1 MPPAT
6 TDPTIAATR
15 QRVRD
20 QMPITAKW
28 AYFDHAAVAPLSG
41 PATEAV
47 RDWIA
52 EASQEGDTVWPRWAA
67 RLEQTR
73 RTAAGMIG
81 AAADE
86 IALMPSTTAG
96 INLVAEGLD
105 WREGDN
111 VVIPEG
117 DFPSNQYPWMQ
128 QADRGVEVRRVPTD
142 LGRIDLDQLRAAC
155 DARTRV
161 VSVSWVAYQ
170 SGYRQPLDA
179 IADITHSTGGNDGAG
194 ALFFLDA
201 IQGLGVLPLD
211 LAQTPIDFLAADG
224 HKWMLGP
231 EGAGVAY
238 VRAEHLDR
246 LRARG
251 VGWGSVPMSQGFDKI
266 ELNLKPAASRYEGG
280 SANMIGQ
287 IAFGASLD
295 LLTAEPTERI
305 AASILDLTDY
315 LCDRLPESGA
325 RVASIRTP
333 EANGH
338 DPRSGIVVIDTPGV
352 DPTAARAR
360 LMEAGVVTMVRGG
373 RLRMSPHA
381 YTSYDEVDRLVA
393 ALTETL
399 SGSPA

>member
-20 QMPITAKW
+20 RMPITAKW

-41 PATEAV
+41 PAVEATQA
-47 RDWIA
+47 WIA
-52 EASQEGDTVWPRWAA
+52 QASQEGDTVWPQWAK
-67 RLEQTR
+67 RLEQVR

-81 AAADE
+81 ASADE
-86 IALMPSTTAG
+86 IALVTNTTAG

-111 VVIPEG
+111 VVIPAG
-117 DFPSNQYPWMQ
+117 CFPSNVYPWMQ
-128 QADRGVEVRRVPTD
+128 QADRGVEVRCVPTD
-142 LGRIDLDQLRAAC
+142 NGRIDLDTFRALC
-155 DARTRV
+155 DERTRV
-161 VSVSWVAYQ
+161 VSVSWVDYK

-179 IADITHSTGGNDGAG
+179 IADIAHSTGANDGAG
-194 ALFFLDA
+194 TYFFLDA
-201 IQGLGVLPLD
+201 IQGLGVYPLD

-238 VRAEHLDR
+238 VRAEHLDK

-251 VGWGSVPMSQGFDKI
+251 VGWGSVPMNQGFDTI

-280 SANMIGQ
+280 SANMVGQ

-295 LLTAEPTERI
+295 LLTEEPTERI

-325 RVASIRTP
+325 RVASVRAVEP
-333 EANGH
+333 NGH
-338 DPRSGIVVIDTPGV
+338 DPRSGIVSVETPGS
-352 DPTAARAR
+352 DPTAVRAR

-381 YTSYDEVDRLVA
+381 YTSYDEADRLVD
-393 ALTETL
+393 ALSTCLAGTP
-399 SGSPA
+399 S

>member
-1 MPPAT
+1 MPPAA

-47 RDWIA
+47 REWIA
-52 EASQEGDTVWPRWAA
+52 EASLEGDTVWPRWAA

-73 RTAAGMIG
+73 RGAAQMIG

-105 WREGDN
+105 WRDGDN

-117 DFPSNQYPWMQ
+117 EFPSNQYPWMQ

-142 LGRIDLDQLRAAC
+142 RGRIDLDALRDAC
-155 DARTRV
+155 DTRTRV

-170 SGYRQPLDA
+170 SGYRLPIDA
-179 IADITHSTGGNDGAG
+179 IADIAHAAG
-194 ALFFLDA
+194 AYFFLDA

-238 VRAEHLDR
+238 VRADHLDR

-251 VGWGSVPMSQGFDKI
+251 VGWGSVPMSQGFDTI

-295 LLTAEPTERI
+295 LLTEEPTERI

-325 RVASIRTP
+325 RVASIRTREP
-333 EANGH
+333 NGH
-338 DPRSGIVVIDTPGV
+338 DPRSGIVVVDTPGV
-352 DPTAARAR
+352 DPTAARAQ

-381 YTSYDEVDRLVA
+381 YTSYDEVDRLVD
-393 ALTETL
+393 ALKETL
-399 SGSPA
+399 PGSPQ